1 MTVSSVGSTTS
12 SSASGSTSSAA
23 LTASGANSTTSASTA
38 SSVTSTAAQAAAAN
52 RAAAQSLINSLSA
65 GSGVDVNALAQ
76 NLVNAEE
83 TPQANAINAKI
94 ATDNARISGYSAISY
109 GVQEVNTAMTA
120 LKDQNSFNALTASN
134 TDTSAFSITPSA
146 TSTVGSHEVSI
157 NQLAQAQRTVSTGY
171 ASASTS
177 LNGGNPMT
185 LTLAIGAGTA
195 SPTTKTI
202 ELPAGR
208 DTPQDLVNFINA
220 ANTGVSAQ
228 LVNTG
233 SGTNPYQIVLS
244 GGTGTATSFSLSA
257 KYSMG
262 GVQSGTAS
270 LNGGNAMTLKLTVSG
285 TEHDISVPAGSD
297 TPQGVIDAINN
308 AGFGATA
315 SLDASVAGST
325 YPYKVDVTGPSGDSS
340 NFSLAIDYND
350 NNGPQSVIN
359 PALSFPSGQTGNQ
372 PAKDAQL
379 NVDGINYTR
388 SSNTV
393 TDVVPGA
400 TMNLVTTT
408 PANTPA
414 TVQFSLDT
422 STIVTNINNLV
433 QAYNDFHSITSA
445 VTDPKSTLATY
456 GATLVGDSTAR
467 MIQSQVRSLFV
478 NASSTPGSTI
488 NSLWQIGISID
499 ATGTMSVDSTKLQ
512 SALTSN
518 YSDVVKMFTG
528 NQNGLTIYSPQKAGI
543 AGDAVKALT
552 NMLGTSGPLVSQ
564 TNSANDEIKRNQT
577 DLTNLQTR
585 MQALLTRY
593 QTQFAAMNSL
603 VGTINS
609 QKTSLTSSF
618 AGLMSMYT
626 NKN

>member
-1 MTVSSVGSTTS
+1 
-12 SSASGSTSSAA
+12 
-23 LTASGANSTTSASTA
+23 
-38 SSVTSTAAQAAAAN
+38 
-52 RAAAQSLINSLSA
+52 
-65 GSGVDVNALAQ
+65 
-76 NLVNAEE
+76 
-83 TPQANAINAKI
+83 
-94 ATDNARISGYSAISY
+94 
-109 GVQEVNTAMTA
+109 
-120 LKDQNSFNALTASN
+120 
-134 TDTSAFSITPSA
+134 
-146 TSTVGSHEVSI
+146 
-157 NQLAQAQRTVSTGY
+157 
-171 ASASTS
+171 
-177 LNGGNPMT
+177 
-185 LTLAIGAGTA
+185 
-195 SPTTKTI
+195 
-202 ELPAGR
+202 
-208 DTPQDLVNFINA
+208 
-220 ANTGVSAQ
+220 
-228 LVNTG
+228 
-233 SGTNPYQIVLS
+233 
-244 GGTGTATSFSLSA
+244 
-257 KYSMG
+257 MG
-262 GVQSGTAS
+262 GVQSGTDS
-270 LNGGNAMTLKLTVSG
+270 LNGGKAMTLKLTVSG
-285 TEHDISVPAGSD
+285 TEHDVTVPAGSD

-315 SLDASVAGST
+315 SLDASVSGST
-325 YPYKVDVTGPSGDSS
+325 FPFKVDVTGPSGDSS

-350 NNGPQSVIN
+350 SKGPQPVIT
-359 PALSFPSGQTGNQ
+359 PGLSFPSGQTGNQ
-372 PAKDAQL
+372 PAKDAL
-379 NVDGINYTR
+379 VNVDGIDYTR
-388 SSNTV
+388 SSNTI

-433 QAYNDFHSITSA
+433 QAYNDFHSISSA
-445 VTDPKSTLATY
+445 VSDPKSTLATY

-467 MIQSQVRSLFV
+467 MIQSQVRSLFI

-488 NSLWQIGISID
+488 SSLWQIGISID

-528 NQNGLTIYSPQKAGI
+528 NQNGLTIYSPQPAGI

-552 NMLGTSGPLVSQ
+552 NMLGTNGPLVAQ
-564 TNSANDEIKRNQT
+564 TNSANTEITRNQT

-603 VGTINS
+603 VGTINQ

-626 NKN
+626 KSN

>member
-1 MTVSSVGSTTS
+1 MTTSSVGS
-12 SSASGSTSSAA
+12 
-23 LTASGANSTTSASTA
+23 STTSASTSAA
-38 SSVTSTAAQAAAAN
+38 SSTASSTSGTSTSTAASTASTATSTAAQIAASN
-52 RAAAQSLINSLSA
+52 RAAAQSLINSLNA

-83 TPQANAINAKI
+83 VPQVNAINAKI
-94 ATDNARISGYSAISY
+94 ATDNSRISGYAAISY

-134 TDTSAFSITPSA
+134 TNTSAFTITPSA
-146 TSTVGSHEVSI
+146 TSSVGTHQVSV
-157 NQLAQAQRTVSTGY
+157 NQLAQAQRSVSTGF
-171 ASASTS
+171 ASASAS

-185 LTLAIGAGTA
+185 LTLSIGASGGATT
-195 SPTTKTI
+195 PTTKNI

-208 DTPQDLVNFINA
+208 DTPQDVVNFINA

-233 SGTNPYQIVLS
+233 SGTNPYQVVLT
-244 GGTGTATSFSLSA
+244 GATGTASAFSLTA

-262 GVQSGTAS
+262 GVQSGSAS
-270 LNGGNAMTLKLTVSG
+270 LNKGGAMTLKLTVSG
-285 TEHDISVPAGSD
+285 TEHDISVPAGQD

-308 AGFGATA
+308 SGFGATA
-315 SLDASVAGST
+315 SLDTSVAGST
-325 YPYKVDVTGPSGDSS
+325 YPYKVDLTGPSGDSS

-350 NNGPQSVIN
+350 GNGAVSVVT
-359 PALSFPSGQTGNQ
+359 PGLQFPSGQTGNQ
-372 PAKDAQL
+372 VAADAKVQ
-379 NVDGINYTR
+379 VDGINYTR
-388 SSNTV
+388 SSNTL

-400 TMNLVTTT
+400 TMNLTTT
-408 PANTPA
+408 TSSPA

-433 QAYNDFHSITSA
+433 TAYNDFHSITSA
-445 VTDPKSTLATY
+445 VTDPKSKLATY

-467 MIQSQVRSLFV
+467 MIQSQVRSLFT

-488 NSLWQIGISID
+488 SSLWQIGISID
-499 ATGTMSVDSTKLQ
+499 ATGTMSVDSTKLTT
-512 SALTSN
+512 ALNAN

-528 NQNGLTIYSPQKAGI
+528 NQNGLTIYSPQPAGI

-552 NMLGTSGPLVSQ
+552 NMLGTNGPLVSQ
-564 TNSANDEIKRNQT
+564 TNSANTQITGYQT
-577 DLTNLQTR
+577 DLTTLQTR

-593 QTQFAAMNSL
+593 QTQFAAMNRL

-609 QKTSLTSSF
+609 EKTSLTSSF
-618 AGLMSMYT
+618 TGMMSMYT
-626 NKN
+626 KN